1 MNIVFM
7 GTPEFSV
14 NSLKKLYEKG
24 YNIKG
29 VFTQPDRPKGRGY
42 KLSFSPVKEQAIK
55 YNLNVYQPDKLRE
68 EKNIQILKQLNPDII
83 IVVAYGQIL
92 PKSILDIPKYGC
104 INIHASLLP
113 KYRGAGPIQWS
124 IINGE
129 KTTGVTT
136 MYMAEGLDT
145 GDMIFKEEIVI
156 YRDET
161 SFDLHDRLSLIGSNL
176 IIKTIDK
183 IKDGTAPREKQDNS
197 LSSYAPMLSKE
208 IAIIDF
214 NKNTQTIYNFIR
226 GMYSWP
232 CAYTY
237 LNNKSLKIYKAK
249 INNDLF
255 NNDMSGILLSDKKFI
270 ISTLD
275 GGIEFLEV
283 QYEGGKRMSGEDFLR
298 GRNLQKGY
306 IFKN

>member
-1 MNIVFM
+1 MNVVFM

-14 NSLKKLYEKG
+14 NSLKIIYEKG
-24 YNIKG
+24 YNIEG

-42 KLSFSPVKEQAIK
+42 KLTFSPVKEQALK
-55 YNLNVYQPDKLRE
+55 YNLKIYQPDKLRE
-68 EKNIQILKQLNPDII
+68 QENIEILKELNPDII

-129 KTTGVTT
+129 KTTGITT

-145 GDMIFKEEIVI
+145 GDIIFKEEINI
-156 YRDET
+156 YEDET
-161 SFDLHDRLSLIGSNL
+161 SSDLHDRLSLIGSNL
-176 IIKTIDK
+176 IIKTMER
-183 IKDGTAPREKQDNS
+183 IKDGTATRKKQDNS
-197 LSSYAPMLSKE
+197 LSSYAPMLSKD
-208 IAIIDF
+208 IAQIDF
-214 NKNTQTIYNFIR
+214 NKNTQTVHNFIR

-237 LNNKSLKIYKAK
+237 LNNKLLKIYKAK
-249 INNDLF
+249 INNDFF
-255 NNDMSGILLSDKKFI
+255 NNNIPGILLSDKKFI

-275 GGIEFLEV
+275 GGIEFLEI
-283 QYEGGKRMSGEDFLR
+283 QYEGGKKMSGEDFLR
-298 GRNLQKGY
+298 GHNLQKGHLL
-306 IFKN
+306 KK

>member
-255 NNDMSGILLSDKKFI
+255 NNDMSGILLSDKKII

-275 GGIEFLEV
+275 GGIELLEV

>member
-1 MNIVFM
+1 
-7 GTPEFSV
+7 
-14 NSLKKLYEKG
+14 
-24 YNIKG
+24 
-29 VFTQPDRPKGRGY
+29 
-42 KLSFSPVKEQAIK
+42 
-55 YNLNVYQPDKLRE
+55 
-68 EKNIQILKQLNPDII
+68 
-83 IVVAYGQIL
+83 
-92 PKSILDIPKYGC
+92 
-104 INIHASLLP
+104 
-113 KYRGAGPIQWS
+113 
-124 IINGE
+124 
-129 KTTGVTT
+129 
-136 MYMAEGLDT
+136 
-145 GDMIFKEEIVI
+145 
-156 YRDET
+156 
-161 SFDLHDRLSLIGSNL
+161 
-176 IIKTIDK
+176 
-183 IKDGTAPREKQDNS
+183 
-197 LSSYAPMLSKE
+197 MLSKE